1 MPKVSLIEISSIV
14 SQKRGLDT
22 TDLDGE
28 AVMMD
33 MDKGKYYNFNSVG
46 SRIWELIEKPISVEE
61 IIAQLLKEFDI
72 DENKCKASVINFINR
87 LNENELITIA

>member
-1 MPKVSLIEISSIV
+1 MSKVNLIEISSVV

-22 TDLDGE
+22 TDLEGE

-33 MDKGKYYNFNSVG
+33 IDKGKYYNFNSVG

-61 IIAQLLKEFDI
+61 ITAELLKEFDI
-72 DENKCKASVINFINR
+72 DEKKCEASVINFINR
-87 LNENELITIA
+87 LNANELITIA

>member
-1 MPKVSLIEISSIV
+1 MSKVNLIEISSVV

-22 TDLDGE
+22 TDLEGE

-33 MDKGKYYNFNSVG
+33 IDKGKYYNFNSVG
-46 SRIWELIEKPISVEE
+46 SRIWELIEKPIPVKE
-61 IIAQLLKEFDI
+61 ITAELLKEFDI
-72 DENKCKASVINFINR
+72 DEKKCEASVINFINR